1 MEESDTYLNLMPN
14 LRFLFLP
21 RRYDERVSVCDDA
34 SPQKQSTFR
43 KAARVPVRP
52 HFFSFPYVTPVFTV
66 NVWLE
71 AIVLESVA
79 GGNQRFLL
87 NRKSSTTHAL
97 SLLRPW
103 SATAPPS
110 CWDPTSKSLCT
121 LPAGGAGGG
130 DDDDEGHSWFP
141 ILVGRKLQC

>member
-1 MEESDTYLNLMPN
+1 MEESDAYLNLMPT

-21 RRYDERVSVCDDA
+21 RRFDERVSVCDDA

-79 GGNQRFLL
+79 GGNQRFDRGKRLS
-87 NRKSSTTHAL
+87 NGGRVPFTHTHTSL
-97 SLLRPW
+97 SL
-103 SATAPPS
+103 S
-110 CWDPTSKSLCT
+110 
-121 LPAGGAGGG
+121 
-130 DDDDEGHSWFP
+130 
-141 ILVGRKLQC
+141 